1 MITAIIIILTA
12 FVSIRAFKNDEL
24 MGKIIFFPPAVN
36 QGEWY
41 RLFSYGVVHADY
53 THLIFNMFTL
63 YFFGMDIELVMKTAL
78 GQTFGSI
85 CFILLYLSALFVS
98 IFPTYLKQKENRSYY
113 GLGASGAVSAIVFAY
128 VLINPMNFMGI
139 MFIPIMLPAFLFGA
153 IFILISLSLDKK
165 QVGGINHSAHIT
177 GGIYGII
184 FMIVIFFAFSDTN
197 LFNSFIAQIKINNIS
212 DLIHFGY

>member
-63 YFFGMDIELVMKTAL
+63 YIFGMDIELVMKTAL